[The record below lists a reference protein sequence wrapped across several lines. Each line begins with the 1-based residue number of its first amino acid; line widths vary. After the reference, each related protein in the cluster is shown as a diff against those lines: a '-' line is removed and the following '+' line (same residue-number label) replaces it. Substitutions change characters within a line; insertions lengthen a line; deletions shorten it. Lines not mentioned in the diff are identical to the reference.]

1 MKIKCNKT
9 TFFLTNT
16 QIFKNQKMKRNIIT
30 STIAVAALA
39 LVVTSCDDKNKDKDM
54 AQADT
59 EERGIILSNMDT
71 TVSPKKDFYNY
82 VNGNWMKNTE
92 IPDDQVRWGGFGVL
106 RKSTDQDVLKILNNA
121 KESGAYGADTDQA
134 KALAIFTSELDTV
147 ARNEAG
153 IKPLQPALDA
163 IASIKTVEDFQKVVT
178 TRATEVAQPFFGIA
192 AFSNPSN
199 SAMNAAY
206 ITPGGLG
213 LPDRDYYT
221 NTDAKSIEI
230 REKYV
235 DHITRMLQFLGD
247 SEAAARKQAE
257 TILAFET
264 KLAEPRLDKVAS
276 RDFRNFNNPRSL
288 EEVQKMVSAVQWE
301 QALKDMGVAKKLDT
315 IIVMQ
320 PTYMQT
326 VQNTLA
332 KKNIDTWKTVMRWQT
347 LNSSAGALSTE
358 IEKANWE
365 FYSQYL
371 SGAKKQRPADE
382 RALATVNGSVGEAV
396 GQLYVE
402 EMFPPEAKAKAETMI
417 ANVIAA
423 YKERI
428 SNLDWMS
435 DSTKVK
441 AIEKLDKFTVKI
453 GYPDTWEDYS
463 SMDVKASNS
472 YYENMMAVANWQFKD
487 NLDKI
492 NEPVDRTEWGMS
504 PQTVNAYFNPFNNEI
519 VFPAAILQPPFYD
532 YKADEAVN
540 YGGMGAVIGHE
551 ISHAFDDSGSRFD
564 AQGNLVNWWT
574 DEDLEKFTERGN
586 KLAEQYSNIEVM
598 DSVFINGKFTLG
610 ENIGDLGGLL
620 GAYDGL
626 QRYYKE
632 NGRPGKIDGFTPEQ
646 RFFMSWA
653 TVWRTKQREEALRT
667 QVKTD
672 SHSPGMYRAIE
683 PLKNIDAFYEAF
695 NITEGD
701 PMYVAPEN
709 RVRIW

>member
-1 MKIKCNKT
+1 
-9 TFFLTNT
+9 
-16 QIFKNQKMKRNIIT
+16 MKRNIIT